1 MLNYISSRYT
11 FSFARAWFGIP
22 ISGFTE
28 LKSLFPCNLRCI
40 GANSFTLSSDYR
52 PTYRIANSSFTVY
65 IKVAF
70 REQEFVITCLHEAI
84 KTNLLSTSQ
93 LVSEILTFSSDVN
106 KLILHC
112 CVFLRYVDITS
123 SRPDHRAMFF
133 NIWLIL
139 CKTSFRLC

>member
-52 PTYRIANSSFTVY
+52 PTYRIANSSFPVY
-65 IKVAF
+65 IKVAL
-70 REQEFVITCLHEAI
+70 REQKLVITSLHEAI
-84 KTNLLSTSQ
+84 KTNFLSTSQ
-93 LVSEILTFSSDVN
+93 LVSEILTFSSNVN
-106 KLILHC
+106 KLILHRC
-112 CVFLRYVDITS
+112 ILLRYVDITS
-123 SRPDHRAMFF
+123 SRTNHSSQYV
-133 NIWLIL
+133 NL
-139 CKTSFRLC
+139 

>member
-40 GANSFTLSSDYR
+40 GANSFTLSGNNR
-52 PTYRIANSSFTVY
+52 PTYRIANSSFAVY

-70 REQEFVITCLHEAI
+70 REQKLVITRLHEAV

-106 KLILHC
+106 KLVLHC
-112 CVFLRYVDITS
+112 CVFLRYIDITS
-123 SRPDHRAMFF
+123 SCTNHSSQYV
-133 NIWLIL
+133 NL
-139 CKTSFRLC
+139 